1 MRTITALI
9 TIACLFLLAGCAA
22 LTGIL
27 NGQPPSAVVTASP
40 TSGPT
45 PLLVRFDASRSDGD
59 HRIVAYAWDFGDGTT
74 ETSSDAVFA
83 DHRYERPGDYAAR
96 LSVTDEDGMTSSE
109 SVAIIVENRPP
120 LPSCLL
126 SNDAPVVGEHVQFDA
141 SGSFDPDGNV
151 IGFTWEFG
159 DGDSAR
165 GARVSHVYTEPA
177 VRSLRLTIED
187 DAGGTASAVHTVT
200 VHLGGATNGG
210 CRSAMSPP
218 PV

>member
-1 MRTITALI
+1 VRTITALI

-27 NGQPPSAVVTASP
+27 TGQPPTAVVTASP

-45 PLLVRFDASRSDGD
+45 PLIVQFDASRSDDD
-59 HRIVAYAWDFGDGTT
+59 HRIVVYAWNFGDGTT
-74 ETSSDAVFA
+74 ETSPDAIFA
-83 DHRYERPGDYAAR
+83 DHRYERPGDYAVR

-120 LPSCLL
+120 VPSCLL

-141 SGSFDPDGNV
+141 SGSFDPDGNL
-151 IGFTWEFG
+151 IDFTWEFG
-159 DGDSAR
+159 DGETAR

-187 DAGGTASAVHTVT
+187 DTGGTASTVHTVT
-200 VHLGGATNGG
+200 VHRGGDTNGG
-210 CRSAMSPP
+210 CRSAMSLLPI
-218 PV
+218 

>member
-9 TIACLFLLAGCAA
+9 TIACLFLLAGCAT
-22 LTGIL
+22 LTEIL
-27 NGQPPSAVVTASP
+27 DGQPPSAVVTASP

-45 PLLVRFDASRSDGD
+45 PLVVRFDASRSDDD
-59 HRIVAYAWDFGDGTT
+59 HRIVVYAWDFGDGTT
-74 ETSSDAVFA
+74 ETSPDVVLA
-83 DHRYERPGDYAAR
+83 DHRYERPGDYAVC

-109 SVAIIVENRPP
+109 SVTINVENRPP

-141 SGSFDPDGNV
+141 SGSFDPDG
-151 IGFTWEFG
+151 ILIDFTWEFG
-159 DGDSAR
+159 DGETAR
-165 GARVSHVYTEPA
+165 GARVNHVYTEPA

-200 VHLGGATNGG
+200 VHRGGDTNGG
-210 CRSAMSPP
+210 CRSAMRPP